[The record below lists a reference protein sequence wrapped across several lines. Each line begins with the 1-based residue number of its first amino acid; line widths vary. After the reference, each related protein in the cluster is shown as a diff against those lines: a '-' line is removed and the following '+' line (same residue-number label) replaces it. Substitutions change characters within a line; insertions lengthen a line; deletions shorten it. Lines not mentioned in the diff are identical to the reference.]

1 MNNLDNEE
9 NSKKLIDA
17 VQRKN
22 KENIDLILNY

>member
-22 KENIDLILNY
+22 KENVDLILHY